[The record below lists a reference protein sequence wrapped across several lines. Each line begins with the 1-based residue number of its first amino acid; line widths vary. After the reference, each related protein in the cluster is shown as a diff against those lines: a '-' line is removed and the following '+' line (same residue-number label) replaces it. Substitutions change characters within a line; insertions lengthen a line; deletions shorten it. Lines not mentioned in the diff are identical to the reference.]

1 MSRFSFTALTDLFII
16 LSVPRCSVTRS
27 SRQQKRTAA
36 LSAGAAYHL
45 QVQTAADLHLSSYAT
60 QDLQRALA
68 AAPLPRRTQDHQDQV
83 GLAALHL
90 DNTHTHPLLKV
101 AVVLLRAGCPCEV
114 RPLLEVLVAR
124 QVLWV
129 ECLCRGLEVLVG
141 CPRPGRGEGTR
152 HLVREGLEGSRL
164 RRLAVQVT

>member
-1 MSRFSFTALTDLFII
+1 M
-16 LSVPRCSVTRS
+16 TRS

-60 QDLQRALA
+60 QDLLRALA
-68 AAPLPRRTQDHQDQV
+68 AAPLPRKTQVRQDQAV
-83 GLAALHL
+83 LHL
-90 DNTHTHPLLKV
+90 DNIHTHPLLKV
-101 AVVLLRAGCPCEV
+101 AVVLPRAGCPCEV

-141 CPRPGRGEGTR
+141 CPHPGREEDTR
-152 HLVREGLEGSRL
+152 HLVPVDLEGSRL